1 MPLRTPHRTSYG
13 TTSVRRVVLVGL
25 EQAGRTSW
33 GECPTFDEP
42 TYTDEYSD
50 AAFEVLQRFL
60 LPPLTSADLTQ
71 PVANT
76 MALLGHVRGHRMA
89 KAAVEA
95 ALVGAILVDSGSN
108 AAVHFG
114 ATQSTVASTAVL
126 GTSDSAPET
135 SAAIKARLDQG
146 FTSVKVKVSPE
157 SITRTVIALTE
168 IRRLYPDTIQ
178 LAVDANGSFRWE
190 ERGLLRQLADVGVAY
205 VEQPFAADDLV
216 GHARLTEDITTPICL
231 DESIESVG
239 DAATALALGAAS
251 VINIKPS
258 RVGGLGPAVEIG
270 ALCADMGASA
280 FCGGMLE
287 TGVGRAAALSIAT
300 GVGLVGPT
308 DLGPSANYFA
318 HDICPPIDL
327 VEGRIAVP
335 TGVGFGTEIDQAAL
349 DAATTETATIETPA
363 VD

>member
-1 MPLRTPHRTSYG
+1 M
-13 TTSVRRVVLVGL
+13 
-25 EQAGRTSW
+25 
-33 GECPTFDEP
+33 
-42 TYTDEYSD
+42 
-50 AAFEVLQRFL
+50 
-60 LPPLTSADLTQ
+60 
-71 PVANT
+71 
-76 MALLGHVRGHRMA
+76 
-89 KAAVEA
+89 
-95 ALVGAILVDSGSN
+95 
-108 AAVHFG
+108 
-114 ATQSTVASTAVL
+114 
-126 GTSDSAPET
+126 
-135 SAAIKARLDQG
+135 
-146 FTSVKVKVSPE
+146 
-157 SITRTVIALTE
+157 
-168 IRRLYPDTIQ
+168 
-178 LAVDANGSFRWE
+178 
-190 ERGLLRQLADVGVAY
+190 
-205 VEQPFAADDLV
+205 
-216 GHARLTEDITTPICL
+216 
-231 DESIESVG
+231 IESVG

-270 ALCADMGASA
+270 VLCADMGASA

-349 DAATTETATIETPA
+349 DAATTETSTIETPA